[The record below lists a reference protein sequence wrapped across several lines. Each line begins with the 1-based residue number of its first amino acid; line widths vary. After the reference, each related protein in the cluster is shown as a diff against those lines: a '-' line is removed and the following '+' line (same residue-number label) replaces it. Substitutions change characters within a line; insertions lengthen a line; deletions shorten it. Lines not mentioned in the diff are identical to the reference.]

1 MEILN
6 LIKTLIKHICA
17 YFYIMKCIYIIL
29 FAFVVLACNPPQR
42 NCKDFKTG
50 SFEFTATINGETITT
65 SFFRNDSL
73 EVENFNGK
81 IDSSSI
87 KWVND
92 CEYILKNLHPVNAAE
107 ETPLL
112 IKILT
117 TSDNGYTFEYATVG
131 SAQKARGTAV
141 KID

>member
-1 MEILN
+1 
-6 LIKTLIKHICA
+6 
-17 YFYIMKCIYIIL
+17 MKLIYITIL
-29 FAFVVLACNPPQR
+29 AFVLIACNPPQR
-42 NCKDFKTG
+42 NCADFKTG
-50 SFEFTATINGETITT
+50 SFEFTAEINGESTTT
-65 SFFRNDSL
+65 SFFRNDTL

-92 CEYILKNLHPVNAAE
+92 CEYILKNLHPVNTAE

-117 TSDNGYTFEYATVG
+117 TSEDRYTFEYGQVG

-141 KID
+141 KIK

>member
-1 MEILN
+1 
-6 LIKTLIKHICA
+6 
-17 YFYIMKCIYIIL
+17 MKLIYIPIL
-29 FAFVVLACNPPQR
+29 AFVLIACNPPQR
-42 NCKDFKTG
+42 NCADFKTG
-50 SFEFTATINGETITT
+50 SFEFTAEINGESTTT
-65 SFFRNDSL
+65 SFFRNDTL

-92 CEYILKNLHPVNAAE
+92 CEYILKNLHPVNTAE

-117 TSDNGYTFEYATVG
+117 TSEDRYTFEYGQVG

-141 KID
+141 KIK

>member
-1 MEILN
+1 MKLIYNTIL
-6 LIKTLIKHICA
+6 
-17 YFYIMKCIYIIL
+17 
-29 FAFVVLACNPPQR
+29 AFVLIACNPPQR
-42 NCKDFKTG
+42 NCTDFKTG
-50 SFEFTATINGETITT
+50 SSEFTAEINGESTTT
-65 SFFRNDSL
+65 SFFRNDTL

-92 CEYILKNLHPVNAAE
+92 CEYILKNLHPVNTAE

-117 TSDNGYTFEYATVG
+117 TSEDRYTFEYGQVG

-141 KID
+141 KIK

>member
-1 MEILN
+1 MKLIYNTIL
-6 LIKTLIKHICA
+6 
-17 YFYIMKCIYIIL
+17 
-29 FAFVVLACNPPQR
+29 AFVLIACNPPQR
-42 NCKDFKTG
+42 NCADFKTG
-50 SFEFTATINGETITT
+50 SFEFTAEINGESTTT
-65 SFFRNDSL
+65 SFFRNDTL

-92 CEYILKNLHPVNAAE
+92 CEYILKNLHPVNTAE

-117 TSDNGYTFEYATVG
+117 TSEDRYTFEYGQVG

-141 KID
+141 KIK